1 MICINKLR
9 SIEYVKIMENK
20 SILYIG
26 KGVVCGVRDDIT
38 TYYPTK
44 LFKSETLCGF
54 EKAVETALSDKT
66 IADFTSRTQF
76 QKEFVAKGCLIHIEK
91 WHTSNG
97 DMISKETDFEYFKG
111 KLTSSE
117 IETLRNLL

>member
-1 MICINKLR
+1 
-9 SIEYVKIMENK
+9 MENK
-20 SILYIG
+20 GILYMG
-26 KGVVCGVRDDIT
+26 KGIVCGTKDNMT

-54 EKAVETALSDKT
+54 EKAVKAALSDNT
-66 IADFTSRTQF
+66 IIDFTSRTPF
-76 QKEFVAKGCLIHIEK
+76 QEDYVAKGCLIHIEK
-91 WHTSNG
+91 WHTIDG